1 MEEPCTFG
9 YDCGVRHSATLTMKP
24 MNSTIRIGIADD
36 HQLFVKSISSLLSA
50 IGGFQVVLE
59 ASNGQV
65 LLDELSKSNALPDI
79 ILLDVNM
86 PLMNGLETAA
96 TLIKTYPLIK
106 VVALSMNTDD
116 TSLIGMIRNGCCSYL
131 MKDISPAELQKALQ
145 EVYTKGYYNTECM
158 QLNMHKLITQ
168 NTQDLFSEKELQFI
182 RLACSDDT
190 YREIAQQMNV
200 SERSVDMYREK
211 VFEKLGVSSRTGM
224 ALEAVRR
231 KIYSL

>member
-1 MEEPCTFG
+1 
-9 YDCGVRHSATLTMKP
+9 MKP
-24 MNSTIRIGIADD
+24 MNSIIRIGIADD
-36 HQLFVKSISSLLSA
+36 HQLFVKSVSLLLHA
-50 IGGFQVVLE
+50 IGGFEVVLE
-59 ASNGQV
+59 AANGHA
-65 LLDELSKSNALPDI
+65 LMDALAKSNQPPDI

-86 PLMNGLETAA
+86 PLMNGIETAA
-96 TLIKTYPLIK
+96 ALLKKFPLIK

-116 TSLIGMIRNGCCSYL
+116 ISLIGMIRNGCCAYL

-145 EVYTKGYYNTECM
+145 EVHTKGYYNSENM
-158 QLNMHKLITQ
+158 QHHNMHKLITQ
-168 NTQDLFSEKELQFI
+168 NTQELFSEKELQFI
-182 RLACSDDT
+182 KLACSDDT
-190 YREIAQQMNV
+190 YREIAVKMKV

>member
-1 MEEPCTFG
+1 
-9 YDCGVRHSATLTMKP
+9 

-36 HQLFVKSISSLLSA
+36 HQLFVKSVSLLLHA
-50 IGGFQVVLE
+50 IGGFEVVLE
-59 ASNGQV
+59 AANGHA
-65 LLDELSKSNALPDI
+65 LMDALAKSNQPPDI

-86 PLMNGLETAA
+86 PLMNGIETAA
-96 TLIKTYPLIK
+96 ALIKTYPLIK

-116 TSLIGMIRNGCCSYL
+116 ISLIGMIRNGCCAYL

-145 EVYTKGYYNTECM
+145 EVHSKGYYNSENM
-158 QLNMHKLITQ
+158 QHNMHKLMTQ

-182 RLACSDDT
+182 KLACSDET
-190 YREIAQQMNV
+190 YREIAQQMKV

>member
-1 MEEPCTFG
+1 
-9 YDCGVRHSATLTMKP
+9 

-36 HQLFVKSISSLLSA
+36 HQLFVKSVSLLLHA
-50 IGGFQVVLE
+50 IGGFEVVLE
-59 ASNGQV
+59 AANGRA
-65 LLDELSKSNALPDI
+65 LMDALSKTNQPPDI

-86 PLMNGLETAA
+86 PLMNGIETAVA
-96 TLIKTYPLIK
+96 LIKTYPLIK
-106 VVALSMNTDD
+106 VVALSMKTDD
-116 TSLIGMIRNGCCSYL
+116 ISLIGMIRNGCCAYL
-131 MKDISPAELQKALQ
+131 MKDISPAELQKALE
-145 EVYTKGYYNTECM
+145 EVYTKGYYNSENM
-158 QLNMHKLITQ
+158 QQNMHKLITQ

-190 YREIAQQMNV
+190 YREIAQQMKV

>member
-1 MEEPCTFG
+1 
-9 YDCGVRHSATLTMKP
+9 

-36 HQLFVKSISSLLSA
+36 HQLFVKSVSLLLHA
-50 IGGFQVVLE
+50 IGGFEVVLE
-59 ASNGQV
+59 AANGRA
-65 LLDELSKSNALPDI
+65 LMDALSKTNQPPDI

-86 PLMNGLETAA
+86 PLMNGIETAVA
-96 TLIKTYPLIK
+96 LIKTYPLIK

-116 TSLIGMIRNGCCSYL
+116 ISLIGMIRNGCCAYL
-131 MKDISPAELQKALQ
+131 MKDISPAELQKALE
-145 EVYTKGYYNTECM
+145 EVYTKGYYNSENM
-158 QLNMHKLITQ
+158 QQNMHKLITQ

-190 YREIAQQMNV
+190 YREIAQQMKV

>member
-1 MEEPCTFG
+1 
-9 YDCGVRHSATLTMKP
+9 MKP

-36 HQLFVKSISSLLSA
+36 HQLFVKSVSLLLHA
-50 IGGFQVVLE
+50 IGGFEVVLE
-59 ASNGQV
+59 AANGHA
-65 LLDELSKSNALPDI
+65 LMDALAKSNQTPDI

-86 PLMNGLETAA
+86 PLMNGIETAA
-96 TLIKTYPLIK
+96 ALIKTYPLIK

-116 TSLIGMIRNGCCSYL
+116 ISLIGMIRNGCCAYL

-145 EVYTKGYYNTECM
+145 EVHSKGYYNSENM
-158 QLNMHKLITQ
+158 QHNMHKLMTQ

-182 RLACSDDT
+182 KLACSDDT
-190 YREIAQQMNV
+190 YREIAQQMKV

>member
-1 MEEPCTFG
+1 
-9 YDCGVRHSATLTMKP
+9 MKP

-36 HQLFVKSISSLLSA
+36 HQLFVKSVSLLLHA
-50 IGGFQVVLE
+50 IGGFEVVLE
-59 ASNGQV
+59 AANGH
-65 LLDELSKSNALPDI
+65 AL
-79 ILLDVNM
+79 
-86 PLMNGLETAA
+86 
-96 TLIKTYPLIK
+96 
-106 VVALSMNTDD
+106 VALSMNTDD
-116 TSLIGMIRNGCCSYL
+116 ISLIGMIRNGCCAYL

-145 EVYTKGYYNTECM
+145 EVHSKGYYNSENM
-158 QLNMHKLITQ
+158 QHNMHKLMTQ

-182 RLACSDDT
+182 KLACSDDT
-190 YREIAQQMNV
+190 YREIAQQMKV

>member
-1 MEEPCTFG
+1 
-9 YDCGVRHSATLTMKP
+9 

-36 HQLFVKSISSLLSA
+36 HQLFVKSVSLLLHA
-50 IGGFQVVLE
+50 IGGFEVVLE
-59 ASNGQV
+59 AANGHA
-65 LLDELSKSNALPDI
+65 LMDALAKSNQPPDI

-86 PLMNGLETAA
+86 PLMNGIETAA
-96 TLIKTYPLIK
+96 VLIKTYPLIK

-116 TSLIGMIRNGCCSYL
+116 ISLIGMIRNGCCAYL

-145 EVYTKGYYNTECM
+145 EVHSKGYYNSENM
-158 QLNMHKLITQ
+158 QHNMHKLMTQ

-182 RLACSDDT
+182 KLACSDDT
-190 YREIAQQMNV
+190 YREIALQMKV

>member
-1 MEEPCTFG
+1 
-9 YDCGVRHSATLTMKP
+9 

-36 HQLFVKSISSLLSA
+36 HQLFVKSVSSLLHA
-50 IGGFQVVLE
+50 IGGFEVVLE
-59 ASNGQV
+59 AVHGQA
-65 LLDELSKSNALPDI
+65 LLDALSKTTQPPDI

-86 PLMNGLETAA
+86 PLMNGIETAA
-96 TLIKTYPLIK
+96 ALLKKFPLIK

-116 TSLIGMIRNGCCSYL
+116 TSLIGMIRNGCCAYL
-131 MKDISPAELQKALQ
+131 IKDISPAELQKALQ
-145 EVYTKGYYNTECM
+145 EVHEKGYYNSENM
-158 QLNMHKLITQ
+158 QQNMHKLITQ

-190 YREIAQQMNV
+190 YREIAQQMKV

>member
-1 MEEPCTFG
+1 
-9 YDCGVRHSATLTMKP
+9 

-36 HQLFVKSISSLLSA
+36 HQLFVKSVSLLLHA
-50 IGGFQVVLE
+50 IGGFEVVLE
-59 ASNGQV
+59 AANGHA
-65 LLDELSKSNALPDI
+65 LMDALAKSNQPPDI

-86 PLMNGLETAA
+86 PLMNGIETAA
-96 TLIKTYPLIK
+96 ALIKTYPLIK

-116 TSLIGMIRNGCCSYL
+116 ISLIGMIRNGCCAYL

-145 EVYTKGYYNTECM
+145 EVHSKGYYNSENM
-158 QLNMHKLITQ
+158 QHNMHKLMTQ

-182 RLACSDDT
+182 KLACSDDT
-190 YREIAQQMNV
+190 YREIAQQMKV